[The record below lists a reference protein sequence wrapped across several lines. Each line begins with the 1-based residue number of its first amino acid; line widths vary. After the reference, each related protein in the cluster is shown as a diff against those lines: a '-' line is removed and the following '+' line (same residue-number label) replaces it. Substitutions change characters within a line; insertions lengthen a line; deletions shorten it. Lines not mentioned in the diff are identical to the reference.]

1 LPRYPRLFLF
11 LKNWFFL
18 PLVVLCLPLLVLL
31 GQEVYRD
38 LKLLRS
44 ADTDTVQWTLS
55 QVEIEYLD
63 FLLTLERNRDPEV
76 ANLSSVRKD
85 FDILYSRVGILRNG
99 KLFAPT
105 REIDGFLTSVAEVK
119 TFLDQSI
126 AVIDGPD
133 DALQAAIPDILQQAN
148 ALRPQIRSLFIQGL
162 EHFARQ
168 SDEQRSRVF
177 ATLTE
182 LAVISVTILIALA
195 ALSFYSMIAN
205 AQTQERGRAL
215 RRTNAHMQTIL
226 STTREAIIVADATGA
241 VVDLNTAAETTF
253 GYTLDTVKGQS
264 IGDLIVPPEH
274 KDAHRAG
281 LARLMRPGKN
291 RMAGTERVRR
301 EAIRADGERIPIE
314 LALQSAKGED
324 GDLIIVFARD
334 ISHQLESETQLRKA
348 RDQALTGEKAKAN
361 FLAVMSHEIRTPLNG
376 LLGNLTL
383 ISKTELDADQTT
395 FTQNMEISGRQLMH
409 HVNSILDIA
418 KFESGKTAVTHSVFH
433 LGQFLQEIVDSQ
445 SGHAGHNQTTIEWEW
460 LGPGLAWVKADQ
472 TILEQILLNLVGN
485 AIKFTHAGRVSI
497 EVEQLTPHDGDCNVE
512 LRIID
517 SGIGISEADQA
528 RIFEDFE
535 TCDSTFTRDSGGTG
549 LGLGIAR
556 RMVQLLGGKIGVES
570 TPGEGSVFW
579 LRLPFL
585 PVAEPANS
593 GKEEKIKAADRSL
606 SILVA
611 EDIETNAF
619 VARRLLERDGHT
631 VTIAKDGLSA
641 VARARAELFD
651 VILMDISMPGM
662 DGLQATQEIRNA
674 PPPFCDIPIL
684 AFSANVLPEQTDH
697 FRASGMDGFI
707 GKPLQLPEL
716 RRALQAVLEKSL
728 SINAAPPEN
737 PQPDSVDETA
747 TMAQDLLDQSEY
759 DTFLGRFLAE
769 GDALLA
775 ELAQDP
781 LMTLGLESIAAKC
794 HQIRSTASLFG
805 ASDFATSLGHIETAA
820 KHEDTMVSLV
830 EIAKLSDVWAATRKA
845 LDPNR
850 TSAPVAE

>member
-1 LPRYPRLFLF
+1 MPRYPSLFLF
-11 LKNWFFL
+11 LKNWVFL

-63 FLLTLERNRDPEV
+63 FLLTLERNSDPKEV
-76 ANLSSVRKD
+76 DLSSVRKD
-85 FDILYSRVGILRNG
+85 FDILYSRVGILRTG

-105 REIDGFLTSVAEVK
+105 REIDGFLNSVSEVK
-119 TFLDQSI
+119 AFLDQSI
-126 AVIDGPD
+126 AVIDGPND
-133 DALQAAIPDILQQAN
+133 VLQTAIPEILRQAN
-148 ALRPQIRSLFIQGL
+148 ALRPQIRSLFVQGL

-168 SDEQRSRVF
+168 SDDNRSRVF
-177 ATLTE
+177 KTLTE
-182 LAVISVTILIALA
+182 LAIVTVTILVVLGVLFLYSLLA
-195 ALSFYSMIAN
+195 N
-205 AQTQERGRAL
+205 RQTQQRGRAL
-215 RRTNAHMQTIL
+215 ARANAHMQTIL
-226 STTREAIIVADATGA
+226 STTHEAIIVSDAQGN
-241 VVDLNTAAETTF
+241 VVDLNAAAETTF
-253 GYTLDTVKGQS
+253 GYSLANAKGQS
-264 IGDLIVPPEH
+264 IGGLIVPPEQQ
-274 KDAHRAG
+274 DAHSKG
-281 LARLMRPGKN
+281 LAHMVRTGEKRLVGK
-291 RMAGTERVRR
+291 GRVRLN
-301 EAIRADGERIPIE
+301 AVRADGSHVPVEM
-314 LALQSAKGED
+314 ALQSAKTED
-324 GDLIIVFARD
+324 GEVIIGFLRD

-348 RDQALTGEKAKAN
+348 RDQALAGEKAKAN

-433 LGQFLQEIVDSQ
+433 LGHFLQEIVDSQ

-497 EVEQLTPHDGDCNVE
+497 EVERLTPHDGDCNIE

-517 SGIGISEADQA
+517 SGIGISEEDQV

-535 TCDSTFTRDSGGTG
+535 TCDSTYTRDSGGTG

-593 GKEEKIKAADRSL
+593 GKEEKIKAADRAL

-631 VTIAKDGLSA
+631 VTIVTDGLSA
-641 VARARAELFD
+641 VARAKGEIFD

-674 PPPFCDIPIL
+674 PAPFCDVPIL

-728 SINAAPPEN
+728 SINSAPPEN
-737 PQPDSVDETA
+737 PQETPVDENA
-747 TMAQDLLDQSEY
+747 LMAQDLLDQGEY

-781 LMTLGLESIAAKC
+781 LMTLGLDAIAAKC

-820 KHEDTMVSLV
+820 KHEDTVVSLV
-830 EIAKLSDVWAATRKA
+830 EIAKLSDVWAATRKT

>member
-1 LPRYPRLFLF
+1 MPRYPRLFLF

-44 ADTDTVQWTLS
+44 ADTDSVQWTLS

-63 FLLTLERNRDPEV
+63 FLLTLERNSDPQR
-76 ANLSSVRKD
+76 ADLSVVRKD
-85 FDILYSRVGILRNG
+85 FDILYSRLGILSNG
-99 KLFAPT
+99 KLFASV
-105 REIDGFLTSVAEVK
+105 REIDSFLNSVDK
-119 TFLDQSI
+119 LQLFLDQTI
-126 AVIDGPD
+126 AFIDGPD
-133 DALQAAIPDILQQAN
+133 DTLRLAIPSLLQQTAT
-148 ALRPQIRSLFIQGL
+148 LRPEVRSLFILGL
-162 EHFARQ
+162 ARFARD
-168 SDEQRSRVF
+168 SDMQRSQVF
-177 ATLTE
+177 STLTQ
-182 LAVISVTILIALA
+182 LAIVSLTILVGLGVLFI
-195 ALSFYSMIAN
+195 YSLMAN
-205 AQTQERGRAL
+205 AQIQARGRAL
-215 RRTNAHMQTIL
+215 TRANARMRTIL
-226 STTREAIIVADATGA
+226 STTQEAVIVADTMGN
-241 VVDLNTAAETTF
+241 VVDLNTAAESTF
-253 GYTLDTVKGQS
+253 GYSLAEAKGQS
-264 IGDLIVPPEH
+264 IGDLIVPAEQQQ
-274 KDAHRAG
+274 AHRMG
-281 LARLMRPGKN
+281 FERMVRTGKSQLI
-291 RMAGTERVRR
+291 GTGRVRLDAR
-301 EAIRADGERIPIE
+301 NADGKRFPVD
-314 LALQSAKGED
+314 LAMQSAQTED
-324 GDLIIVFARD
+324 GDVIIGFLRD
-334 ISHQLESETQLRKA
+334 ISQQLNTEAELRKA
-348 RDQALTGEKAKAN
+348 RDQALAGEKAKAN

-383 ISKTELDADQTT
+383 ISKTQLDADQTT
-395 FTQNMEISGRQLMH
+395 FTRNMEVSGRQLMH

-418 KFESGKTAVTHSVFH
+418 KFESGKTSVTQSVFH
-433 LGQFLQEIVDSQ
+433 LGRFLQEIIDSQ

-460 LGPGLAWVKADQ
+460 LGSSMAWVKADQ

-485 AIKFTHAGRVSI
+485 AIKFTHAGRISI

-535 TCDSTFTRDSGGTG
+535 TCDSTYTRDSSGTG

-585 PVAEPANS
+585 SVAEPAS
-593 GKEEKIKAADRSL
+593 VGGEEKVKASDRSL
-606 SILVA
+606 SILIA

-631 VTIAKDGLSA
+631 VTIVTDGLSA
-641 VARARAELFD
+641 VARAKLELFD

-674 PPPFCDIPIL
+674 PSPFCDIPIL

-697 FRASGMDGFI
+697 FRASGMNGFI

-716 RRALQAVLEKSL
+716 RRALQAVLKKSL
-728 SINAAPPEN
+728 SINSAPPEN
-737 PQPDSVDETA
+737 PQPNSVDENA

-775 ELAQDP
+775 ELAQEP
-781 LMTLGLESIAAKC
+781 LETLGLETIASKC

-805 ASDFATSLGHIETAA
+805 ATDFAISLGHIETAA
-820 KHEDTMVSLV
+820 KQEDAVVSLI
-830 EIAKLSDVWAATRKA
+830 EIAKLSDVWAATCKT

>member
-1 LPRYPRLFLF
+1 
-11 LKNWFFL
+11 
-18 PLVVLCLPLLVLL
+18 
-31 GQEVYRD
+31 
-38 LKLLRS
+38 LLRS

-63 FLLTLERNRDPEV
+63 FLLTLERARSSDNP
-76 ANLSSVRKD
+76 ALSEVRKD

-105 REIDGFLTSVAEVK
+105 REIEGFRNVVTDVK
-119 TFLDQSI
+119 AFLDQSI

-133 DALQAAIPDILQQAN
+133 DALQAAIPELLTQAK
-148 ALRPQIRSLFIQGL
+148 ALRSQIRSLFIQGL
-162 EHFARQ
+162 EHFTRQ
-168 SDEQRSRVF
+168 SDGQRSRVF
-177 ATLTE
+177 ATLTD
-182 LAVISVTILIALA
+182 LAIVSVTVLIALG
-195 ALSFYSMIAN
+195 ALSLYSMYAN

-215 RRTNAHMQTIL
+215 ARTNAHMQTIL
-226 STTREAIIVADATGA
+226 STTREAIIVADAAGD

-274 KDAHRAG
+274 LGAHRQG

-291 RMAGTERVRR
+291 RLAGTERVRR

-314 LALQSAKGED
+314 LALQPAKGED

-334 ISHQLESETQLRKA
+334 ISHQLDAETQLRGA
-348 RDQALTGEKAKAN
+348 RDQALAGEKAKAN

-383 ISKTELDADQTT
+383 VSKTQLDADQTT
-395 FTQNMEISGRQLMH
+395 FVQNMEISGRQLMH

-418 KFESGKTAVTHSVFH
+418 KFESGKTVLTHSIFH

-445 SGHAGHNQTTIEWEW
+445 SGHAGRNHTTIQWGW
-460 LGPGLAWVKADQ
+460 LGPGLAWVKSDQ

-485 AIKFTHAGRVSI
+485 AIKFTHSGQVSI
-497 EVEQLTPHDGDCNVE
+497 EVERITPQDGACNIE
-512 LRIID
+512 MRIID
-517 SGIGISEADQA
+517 SGIGISEADQV

-535 TCDSTFTRDSGGTG
+535 TCDSTFTRNSGGTG
-549 LGLGIAR
+549 LGLGIAKR
-556 RMVQLLGGKIGVES
+556 LVQLLGGTIGVES

-585 PVAEPANS
+585 PVTEPLDYRK
-593 GKEEKIKAADRSL
+593 KERPKAADQPL

-619 VARRLLERDGHT
+619 VARRLLERDGHKI
-631 VTIAKDGLSA
+631 TIVENGFSA
-641 VARARAELFD
+641 VASATVEVFD

-662 DGLQATQEIRNA
+662 DGLQATQEIRQA
-674 PPPFCDIPIL
+674 PPPFCHVPIL

-716 RRALQAVLEKSL
+716 RQALQAVLDQSLPIKSTTAKKPVNE
-728 SINAAPPEN
+728 NA
-737 PQPDSVDETA
+737 STA
-747 TMAQDLLDQSEY
+747 KELLDQTEY
-759 DTFLGRFLAE
+759 DTFLNRFLAE
-769 GDALLA
+769 GDELLKD
-775 ELAQDP
+775 LAIDP
-781 LMTLGLESIAAKC
+781 LVTLGFETIASKC

-805 ASDFATSLGHIETAA
+805 AAEFAGRLGNLEVAA
-820 KHEDTMVSLV
+820 KHSDRVVSLV
-830 EIAKLSDVWAATRKA
+830 EIAKLPGVWATTRAT
-845 LDPNR
+845 LEPNR
-850 TSAPVAE
+850 ASLPIAE

>member
-1 LPRYPRLFLF
+1 MPRYPRLFLF
-11 LKNWFFL
+11 LKNWVLL
-18 PLVVLCLPLLVLL
+18 PLLVLCLPLLVLL

-63 FLLTLERNRDPEV
+63 FLLTLERARSSDNV
-76 ANLSSVRKD
+76 NLATVRKD
-85 FDILYSRVGILRNG
+85 FDILYSRVGILHSG
-99 KLFAPT
+99 KLFAST
-105 REIDGFLTSVAEVK
+105 REIEGFQNSVTDIRA
-119 TFLDQSI
+119 FLDQSI
-126 AVIDGPD
+126 IFIDGPD
-133 DALQAAIPDILQQAN
+133 DALQVAIPELLTSAN
-148 ALRPQIRSLFIQGL
+148 AQRPQIRSLFILGL

-168 SDEQRSRVF
+168 SDGQRSRVF
-177 ATLTE
+177 ATLTD
-182 LAVISVTILIALA
+182 LAFVSLTILIALG
-195 ALSFYSMIAN
+195 ALSFYSMFAN

-215 RRTNAHMQTIL
+215 VRTNAHMQTIL

-274 KDAHRAG
+274 QDAHRAG
-281 LARLMRPGKN
+281 LARMMRPGKN
-291 RMAGTERVRR
+291 RLAGTERVRR

-314 LALQSAKGED
+314 LAMQPAKGED

-334 ISHQLESETQLRKA
+334 ISHQLEAEAQLRRA

-383 ISKTELDADQTT
+383 ISKTQLDADQTT

-418 KFESGKTAVTHSVFH
+418 KFESGKTAVTHSIFH

-485 AIKFTHAGRVSI
+485 AIKFTHAGRISI
-497 EVEQLTPHDGDCNVE
+497 EVERLTPHDGDCNVE

-517 SGIGISEADQA
+517 SGIGISQEDQV

-535 TCDSTFTRDSGGTG
+535 TGDSTYTRDSSGTG

-585 PVAEPANS
+585 PVTEPPIP
-593 GKEEKIKAADRSL
+593 GKEERTKAADRAL

-619 VARRLLERDGHT
+619 VARRLLERDGHI
-631 VTIAKDGLSA
+631 VTIVKDGLSA
-641 VARARAELFD
+641 VARAKVEVFD

-674 PPPFCDIPIL
+674 PSPFCDVPIL
-684 AFSANVLPEQTDH
+684 AFSANVLPAETNH

-716 RRALQAVLEKSL
+716 RRALQAVLDKSL
-728 SINAAPPEN
+728 TINSGALDTPPE
-737 PQPDSVDETA
+737 T
-747 TMAQDLLDQSEY
+747 AQDLLDQSEY
-759 DTFLGRFLAE
+759 DIFLGRFLAE
-769 GDALLA
+769 GDALLD
-775 ELAQDP
+775 ELAEDP
-781 LMTLGLESIAAKC
+781 LVTVGFESIASQC

-805 ASDFATSLGHIETAA
+805 AADFATSLGNLETAA
-820 KHEDTMVSLV
+820 KRSDTVVSLA
-830 EIAKLSDVWAATRKA
+830 EIAKLSDVWATTRET

-850 TSAPVAE
+850 ASAPVAE